1 MNVRNN
7 DKIALWRIKKKKI
20 HSCIIRTE
28 VWNLEIFHFFEMY
41 VRKKNTEGSEAR
53 EKYEKRREKRDGI
66 TRCNSRNFRRWDEV
80 PDTTTG
86 RNGR

>member
-1 MNVRNN
+1 MYVTMIRFH
-7 DKIALWRIKKKKI
+7 DGELKKRKY
-20 HSCIIRTE
+20 IIRTE

-66 TRCNSRNFRRWDEV
+66 TRYNSRNFRRWDEV